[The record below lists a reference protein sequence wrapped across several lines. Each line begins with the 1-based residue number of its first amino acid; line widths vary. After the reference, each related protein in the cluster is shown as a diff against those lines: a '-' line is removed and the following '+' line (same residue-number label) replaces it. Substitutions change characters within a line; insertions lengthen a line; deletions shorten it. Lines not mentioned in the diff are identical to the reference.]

1 MKKKTFIYSLF
12 LYAVYTIYNLILLTS
27 GSAAASAFAAHVGT
41 VKGDVG
47 EPFTVAGGPIPAT
60 HPFIFCRTVN
70 CSSKS
75 IHEM

>member
-1 MKKKTFIYSLF
+1 MVKTHLYKVLF
-12 LYAVYTIYNLILLTS
+12 FMQYILKLTS

-60 HPFIFCRTVN
+60 HPFIFCRT
-70 CSSKS
+70 
-75 IHEM
+75 IH